1 MSTDT
6 MQQVLA
12 VIPARLA
19 STRLPEKPLKD
30 IEGKSLVQRVWER
43 ARTAKLIDRVVV
55 ATDSE
60 EIEREVLRFG
70 GEVVMTSPELTTG
83 SARVAAAARLLGGT
97 HGDHPIAAWRT
108 VVNVQGDMPFIKGEL
123 IDRCIHF
130 LHAQQKLKPGAG
142 NHFGMVTI
150 ATPILDERVFLS
162 PMDVKVVVG
171 DGQRALYFSRA
182 PIPHS
187 RDGNRLEEISPAG
200 SKRLVYGYKH
210 FGLYVYSPEVL
221 ADFEESSMSALE
233 EIEKLEQL
241 RLLEMGHTI
250 GVCIVESDLTA
261 GSIEVDTP
269 EDLERSR
276 QLARGQSS

>member
-1 MSTDT
+1 MSKATRD
-6 MQQVLA
+6 QVLA

-30 IEGKSLVQRVWER
+30 IAGKTLVQRVWER
-43 ARTAKLIDRVVV
+43 ARTAKTLDRVVV
-55 ATDSE
+55 ATDSA
-60 EIEREVLRFG
+60 EIEQEVLRFG

-83 SARVAAAARLLGGT
+83 SARVAAAARILAGS
-97 HGDHPIAAWRT
+97 DSAVPAWRT

-123 IDRCIHF
+123 IDRCVRF
-130 LHAQQKLKPGAG
+130 LHSKEGA
-142 NHFGMVTI
+142 FGMVTI
-150 ATPILDERVFLS
+150 ATPILDETMYRS

-171 DGQRALYFSRA
+171 AGDRALYFSRA

-187 RDGNRLEEISPAG
+187 RDGNRLEELAPNGA
-200 SKRLVYGYKH
+200 KRTVFGYKH
-210 FGLYVYSPEVL
+210 FGLYVYSPAVL
-221 ADFEESSMSALE
+221 SDFERSEMSKLE
-233 EIEKLEQL
+233 DIEKLEQL

-261 GSIEVDTP
+261 GSIEVDTQ

-276 QLARGQSS
+276 QLALASSE

>member
-1 MSTDT
+1 MTSTAKG
-6 MQQVLA
+6 QVLA

-30 IEGKSLVQRVWER
+30 IAGKTLVQRVWER
-43 ARTAKLIDRVVV
+43 ARSAKSLDRVVV

-60 EIEREVLRFG
+60 EIEQEVRRFG

-83 SARVAAAARLLGGT
+83 SARVAAAARLLAEGQ
-97 HGDHPIAAWRT
+97 HSLSAWRT

-123 IDRCIHF
+123 IDRCVNF
-130 LHAQQKLKPGAG
+130 LHSERGG
-142 NHFGMVTI
+142 FGMVTI
-150 ATPILDERVFLS
+150 ATPILEEALYRS

-171 DGQRALYFSRA
+171 AGNRALYFSRA

-187 RDGNRLEEISPAG
+187 RDGNRLEEIASDG
-200 SKRLVYGYKH
+200 KKRTVFGYKH
-210 FGLYVYSPEVL
+210 FGLYVYSPSVL
-221 ADFEESSMSALE
+221 SDFERSDMSSLE
-233 EIEKLEQL
+233 DIEKLEQL

-276 QLARGQSS
+276 RLALASEG

>member
-1 MSTDT
+1 MSASTRE
-6 MQQVLA
+6 QVLA

-30 IEGKSLVQRVWER
+30 IAGKTLVQRVWER
-43 ARTAKLIDRVVV
+43 ARSAQSLDRVVV
-55 ATDSE
+55 ATDSD
-60 EIEREVLRFG
+60 EIANEVARFG

-83 SARVAAAARLLGGT
+83 SARVAAAARILAGGESAVT
-97 HGDHPIAAWRT
+97 AWRT

-123 IDRCIHF
+123 IDRCVDF
-130 LHAQQKLKPGAG
+130 LHAKGDR
-142 NHFGMVTI
+142 FGMVTI
-150 ATPILDERVFLS
+150 ATPILDENMYRS

-171 DGQRALYFSRA
+171 AGSRALYFSRA

-187 RDGNRLEEISPAG
+187 RDGNRLEEIAPNG
-200 SKRLVYGYKH
+200 TKRTVFGYKH
-210 FGLYVYSPEVL
+210 FGLYVYSPNVL
-221 ADFEESSMSALE
+221 SDFERSDMSTLE
-233 EIEKLEQL
+233 DIEKLEQL

-276 QLARGQSS
+276 QLALAAAE